1 MEYSR
6 LEQHASE
13 VSLAKVPEPL
23 KDLLLLDLNVIIP
36 VLPDNDSFPS
46 PRELSVL
53 ERMGASSTI
62 DC

>member
-1 MEYSR
+1 MQYSCLR
-6 LEQHASE
+6 QHASE
-13 VSLAKVPEPL
+13 VSLVKVPEPL

-46 PRELSVL
+46 PREVSVP
-53 ERMGASSTI
+53 ERIGASLTI